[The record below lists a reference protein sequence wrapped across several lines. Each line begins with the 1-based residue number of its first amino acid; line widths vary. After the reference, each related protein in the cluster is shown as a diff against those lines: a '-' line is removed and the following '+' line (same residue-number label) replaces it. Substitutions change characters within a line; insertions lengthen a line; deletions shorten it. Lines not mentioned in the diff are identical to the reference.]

1 MRTSREEA
9 AMRPLVHVVKILVNE
24 DLKAAERR
32 KARRA
37 PRRQATPVVA
47 PPAVVRPTAS
57 PEPVTRN
64 TEVVRPRKAAD
75 VRA

>member
-24 DLKAAERR
+24 DLKAPERR

-37 PRRQATPVVA
+37 PRRQATPLVA
-47 PPAVVRPTAS
+47 PSAVVRPTAS